1 MKYKDDWD
9 RVYKM
14 VLITNDN
21 MYRMESH
28 NRPDFEDMGKL
39 VGGYVTQ
46 TMGTFEGKEVWILVD
61 EDGLDKDLPTN
72 HMASACSHQMLVG
85 DALILVNFEL
95 E

>member
-1 MKYKDDWD
+1 MK
-9 RVYKM
+9 YKM
-14 VLITNDN
+14 VLITEGN

-28 NRPDFEDMGKL
+28 NRPDFEDMRKL

-61 EDGLDKDLPTN
+61 EDGSDKDLPIN
-72 HMASACSHQMLVG
+72 HMASLCASQVLVG